1 MTRFKDISIK
11 SKLTAIIMIASTVAL
26 LLVSVGFTTYEL
38 VTYRQTMSSDLST
51 LAEIIGNQSTA
62 ALTYKDQDAAQ
73 EILNALSVKKH
84 IVAAALY
91 DKNGQLLAAYPE
103 SKTGSKNKA
112 AVFPHRPEPEAL
124 RFENNALVLF
134 HEIRLGDAGDAGDNL
149 AGTIYLKSDLREL
162 HDRFVRYAAM
172 ILLFMLASLV
182 VTLFL
187 SASLQRVI
195 SRPIFHLANT
205 AKAVSAEKKYSLRA
219 SKESN
224 DELGQLIEG
233 FNEMLGQIQE
243 RDAELQRAHDKLE
256 IRVEARTQD
265 LRAEIAE
272 RKRTE
277 SVLKQQFV
285 RISLLNQITQA
296 ISDRQDTDSILHV
309 VLRQLEDH
317 LGLDLGIVALFDA
330 KAQTLNVVALRVK
343 NSLLAAQLDL
353 HEGSVLSLMETGF
366 QLCEQGQTVYF
377 PETIKETALLTEK
390 LAVTGWR
397 SAVAV
402 PLMVEGKLFGLLI
415 SARLKP
421 DDFSSGDCE
430 FFRMLSEHVA
440 LAAHQ
445 ARLHQ
450 DLENAYH
457 ELRHTQATVL
467 QQERLKA
474 LGQMASGIAH
484 DVNNALSPVV
494 GFSEL
499 ILKGD
504 FGLNPAGKK
513 YLKYIAT
520 AGEDIAHIVAR
531 LREFYRTRDDEEPL
545 NQLNLNVL
553 AEQVVDMTRPRWRD
567 IPQSNGITIEVRT
580 ELAPD
585 MPKLAGIESEIREAF
600 TNLVLNAVDAMPQGG
615 KITLCTRVLR
625 HEMGNKHPRQVTV
638 EISDTGMGM
647 NEETRRRCLEP
658 FFSTKGK
665 RGTGLGLAM
674 VYGVMERHEGN
685 IEIQSEP
692 GKGTTFCLTFP
703 VRAKSCENNDPEED
717 HAAIEPL
724 KILCIDDEPLLREL
738 IKEMLE
744 RDGHHVEVC
753 DSGQSGLDEFRL
765 ARERGSP
772 FNVVFTDLGMPYLDG
787 RQVAKALK
795 QESPATPVVLLTGW
809 GAFMKNDGSPPAQV
823 DGIISKPP
831 RSRELRE
838 ILNRFRLAR
847 NGVKTS
853 VKPAPQAISAVHA
866 NLAS

>member
-1 MTRFKDISIK
+1 
-11 SKLTAIIMIASTVAL
+11 MIASTVAL
-26 LLVSVGFTTYEL
+26 LLVSAGFTTYEL
-38 VTYRQTMSSDLST
+38 VTFRQTMSSDLST

-62 ALTYKDQDAAQ
+62 ALTYKDQDTAA

-91 DKNGQLLAAYPE
+91 DKNGQLLAAYSGGHGRAAIFPRQPE
-103 SKTGSKNKA
+103 RN
-112 AVFPHRPEPEAL
+112 AL
-124 RFENNALVLF
+124 RFENNALILF
-134 HEIRLGDAGDAGDNL
+134 HEIRLGDTGDNL
-149 AGTIYLKSDLREL
+149 VGTIYLKSDLREI

-172 ILLFMLASLV
+172 ILIFMLASLV

-187 SASLQRVI
+187 SASLQRII
-195 SRPIFHLANT
+195 SRPIFHLAST
-205 AKAVSAEKKYSLRA
+205 AKAVSGGKNYSLRA
-219 SKESN
+219 NKEGN
-224 DELGQLIEG
+224 DELGQLIDG
-233 FNEMLGQIQE
+233 FNEMLGQIQQ
-243 RDAELQRAHDKLE
+243 RDSELQQAHDKLE
-256 IRVEARTQD
+256 IRVAERTQD
-265 LRAEIAE
+265 LRAEIVE

-277 SVLKQQFV
+277 SVLQQQFA

-317 LGLDLGIVALFDA
+317 MGLDLGIVALFDA
-330 KAQTLNVVALRVK
+330 KAEVLNVVALRIK
-343 NSLLAAQLDL
+343 NSLLAAQFDL
-353 HEGSVLSLMETGF
+353 QEGSVLSLRETGF
-366 QLCEQGQTVYF
+366 QLCESGQTVYF
-377 PETIKETALLTEK
+377 AETLKETALLTEK

-397 SAVAV
+397 STVAV
-402 PLMVEGKLFGLLI
+402 PLMVEGKLFGMLI

-421 DDFSSGDCE
+421 NDFSSGDCE
-430 FFRMLSEHVA
+430 FLRMLSEHVA

-445 ARLHQ
+445 SRLHQ

-494 GFSEL
+494 GFSDL

-504 FGLNPAGKK
+504 FGLNSAGKK
-513 YLKYIAT
+513 YLKYIST

-531 LREFYRTRDDEEPL
+531 LREFYRTRDDDESL
-545 NQLNLNVL
+545 HQLNLNTL

-585 MPKLAGIESEIREAF
+585 VPKLAGIESEIREAF
-600 TNLVLNAVDAMPQGG
+600 TNLVLNAVDAMPNGG
-615 KITLCTRVLR
+615 KITLRTRALR
-625 HEMGNKHPRQVTV
+625 PENGSKHPRQVTV

-685 IEIQSEP
+685 IEIHSEP
-692 GKGTTFCLTFP
+692 GKGTTFRLTFP
-703 VRAKSCENNDPEED
+703 VRAKLCGNNEPEET
-717 HAAIEPL
+717 HTAAEPF

-744 RDGHHVEVC
+744 RDGHEVEVC
-753 DSGQSGLDEFRL
+753 DSGQSGLDEFRI
-765 ARERGSP
+765 ARERGNP
-772 FNVVFTDLGMPYLDG
+772 FDLVFTDLGMPYLDG

-809 GAFMKNDGSPPAQV
+809 GAFMKDDSNIPAHV
-823 DGIISKPP
+823 DGILSKPP
-831 RSRELRE
+831 RSRDLRE
-838 ILNRFRLAR
+838 MLNRFRPAQ
-847 NGVKTS
+847 NGV
-853 VKPAPQAISAVHA
+853 PNG
-866 NLAS
+866 NLSGSQLP

>member
-1 MTRFKDISIK
+1 VPRFQDISIK
-11 SKLTAIIMIASTVAL
+11 RKLTAIIMIASTVAL
-26 LLVSVGFTTYEL
+26 LLVSTGFTTYEL
-38 VTYRQTMSSDLST
+38 VTFRQTMSNDLST

-62 ALTYKDQDAAQ
+62 ALTYRDPDVAK

-91 DKNGQLLAAYPE
+91 DKNGQLLSSYFRGKGPAP
-103 SKTGSKNKA
+103 
-112 AVFPHRPEPEAL
+112 VFPRQPGAETL
-124 RFENNALVLF
+124 RFESNALILF
-134 HEIRLGDAGDAGDNL
+134 HKIRLGESGDNL
-149 AGTIYLKSDLREL
+149 AGTIYLKSDLQEI

-172 ILLFMLASLV
+172 VLIFMLASLV
-182 VTLFL
+182 VTMFL
-187 SASLQRVI
+187 SASLQRII
-195 SRPIFHLANT
+195 SRPIFHLAST
-205 AKAVSAEKKYSLRA
+205 AKAVSAGKNYSLRA
-219 SKESN
+219 NKEGN
-224 DELGQLIEG
+224 DELGQLIDG
-233 FNEMLGQIQE
+233 FNEMLGQIQR
-243 RDAELQRAHDKLE
+243 RDSELQQAHDKLE
-256 IRVEARTQD
+256 IRVAERTQD
-265 LRAEIAE
+265 LRAEIVE
-272 RKRTE
+272 RQRTE

-317 LGLDLGIVALFDA
+317 LGLDLGLVALFDA
-330 KAQTLNVVALRVK
+330 KAQTLNVVALKIK
-343 NSLLAAQLDL
+343 NSLLAAQFDL
-353 HEGSVLSLMETGF
+353 QEGSVLSLKETGF
-366 QLCEQGQTVYF
+366 ELCESGQTVYF
-377 PETIKETALLTEK
+377 ADTLRETALLTEK

-397 SAVAV
+397 STVAV
-402 PLMVEGKLFGLLI
+402 PLMVEGKLFGMLI

-430 FFRMLSEHVA
+430 FLRMLSEHVA
-440 LAAHQ
+440 LAVHQ

-494 GFSEL
+494 GFSDL

-504 FGLNPAGKK
+504 FGLNSAGKK
-513 YLKYIAT
+513 YLKYIST

-531 LREFYRTRDDEEPL
+531 LREFYRTRDDDESL
-545 NQLNLNVL
+545 HQLNLNTL
-553 AEQVVDMTRPRWRD
+553 AGQVVDMTRPRWRD
-567 IPQSNGITIEVRT
+567 IPQSNGVTIEVQT
-580 ELAPD
+580 DLAPD
-585 MPKLAGIESEIREAF
+585 VPKLAGIESEIREAF

-615 KITLCTRVLR
+615 KITICTRAVR
-625 HEMGNKHPRQVTV
+625 PENGSKHPRQVTV

-647 NEETRRRCLEP
+647 SEETRRRCLEP

-692 GKGTTFCLTFP
+692 GKGTTFRLTFP
-703 VRAKSCENNDPEED
+703 VRAKLCGNNEPEESSP
-717 HAAIEPL
+717 AVASL

-744 RDGHHVEVC
+744 RDGHDVEVC
-753 DSGQSGLDEFRL
+753 DSGQSGLDEFRI
-765 ARERGSP
+765 ARERGNP
-772 FNVVFTDLGMPYLDG
+772 FDLVFTDLGMPYLDG

-809 GAFMKNDGSPPAQV
+809 GAFMKDDSNIPTHV
-823 DGIISKPP
+823 DGILSKPP
-831 RSRELRE
+831 RSRDLRE
-838 ILNRFRLAR
+838 MVNRFRPAKNGANHSLA
-847 NGVKTS
+847 KS
-853 VKPAPQAISAVHA
+853 
-866 NLAS
+866 

>member
-1 MTRFKDISIK
+1 MPRFQDISIK
-11 SKLTAIIMIASTVAL
+11 RKLTAIIMVASTVAL
-26 LLVSVGFTTYEL
+26 LLVSAGFITYEL
-38 VTYRQTMSSDLST
+38 VTYRQLMTTDLST

-62 ALTYKDQDAAQ
+62 ALTYKDQDTAK
-73 EILNALSVKKH
+73 EILNALSAKKH

-91 DKNGQLLAAYPE
+91 DKDGQLLASY
-103 SKTGSKNKA
+103 SGNKVSTP
-112 AVFPHRPEPEAL
+112 VFPRQPEKDAS
-124 RFENNALVLF
+124 RFENDALVLF
-134 HEIRLGDAGDAGDNL
+134 HQIRLGNGSDNL
-149 AGTIYLKSDLREL
+149 AGTIYLKSDLQEL
-162 HDRFVRYAAM
+162 HERFVRYAVM
-172 ILLFMLASLV
+172 ILLFMLASLA

-187 SASLQRVI
+187 SASLQRII
-195 SRPIFHLANT
+195 SRPIFHLART
-205 AKAVSAEKKYSLRA
+205 AKAVSSEKNYSLRA
-219 SKESN
+219 DKEGN
-224 DELGQLIEG
+224 DELGQLIDG
-233 FNEMLGQIQE
+233 FNEMLGQIQQ
-243 RDAELQRAHDKLE
+243 RDAELHQANDQLE
-256 IRVEARTQD
+256 IRVEQRTQD

-317 LGLDLGIVALFDA
+317 LGLDFGMVALFDT
-330 KAQTLNVVALRVK
+330 KAATLNVVALRVK
-343 NSLLAAQLDL
+343 NSLLAEQFDL
-353 HEGSVLSLMETGF
+353 REGSVLSLMETGF
-366 QLCEQGQTVYF
+366 QLCEKGQTVYF
-377 PETIKETALLTEK
+377 ADTLRESALLTEK
-390 LAVTGWR
+390 LAIAGWR

-402 PLMVEGKLFGLLI
+402 PLMVEGKLFGVLI
-415 SARLKP
+415 AARLKP

-430 FFRMLSEHVA
+430 FLRMLSEHVA

-445 ARLHQ
+445 SRLHK

-494 GFSEL
+494 GFSDL

-504 FGLNPAGKK
+504 FGLNPSGKK
-513 YLKYIAT
+513 YLKYIST

-531 LREFYRTRDDEEPL
+531 LREFYRTREDDEPL
-545 NQLNLNVL
+545 QQLNLNIL

-580 ELAPD
+580 DLAADVPR
-585 MPKLAGIESEIREAF
+585 LAGIESEIREAF
-600 TNLVLNAVDAMPQGG
+600 TNLVLNAVDAMPDGG

-625 HEMGNKHPRQVTV
+625 HENGSKHPWQVTV
-638 EISDTGMGM
+638 EFSDTGTGM
-647 NEETRRRCLEP
+647 DEETRRRCLEP

-685 IEIQSEP
+685 IEIRSEL
-692 GKGTTFCLTFP
+692 GKGTTFCLAFP
-703 VRAKSCENNDPEED
+703 VRAKPAESNEPEEN
-717 HAAIEPL
+717 HVAIEPL
-724 KILCIDDEPLLREL
+724 KVLCIDDEPLLREL

-744 RDGHHVEVC
+744 RDGHQVEAC
-753 DSGQSGLDEFRL
+753 DSGQSGLDEFRI

-772 FNVVFTDLGMPYLDG
+772 FDLVFTDLGMPYLDG
-787 RQVAKALK
+787 WQVAKTLK
-795 QESPATPVVLLTGW
+795 QESPTTPVILLTGW
-809 GAFMKNDGSPPAQV
+809 GAFMKEDANPHANV
-823 DGIISKPP
+823 DGILSKPP

-838 ILNRFRLAR
+838 TLNRFRRAA
-847 NGVKTS
+847 TTQTD
-853 VKPAPQAISAVHA
+853 A
-866 NLAS
+866 

>member
-1 MTRFKDISIK
+1 VPRFQDISIK
-11 SKLTAIIMIASTVAL
+11 RKLTAIIMIASTVAL
-26 LLVSVGFTTYEL
+26 LLVSAGFITYEL
-38 VTYRQTMSSDLST
+38 VTFRQSMSNDLST

-62 ALTYKDQDAAQ
+62 ALTYENQDNAK

-84 IVAAALY
+84 IVSAALY
-91 DKNGQLLAAYPE
+91 DKSGQLLASYSNGKGPA
-103 SKTGSKNKA
+103 SM
-112 AVFPHRPEPEAL
+112 FPHQPEKDAL

-134 HEIRLGDAGDAGDNL
+134 HEIRLGDGNDDL
-149 AGTIYLKSDLREL
+149 VGTIYLKSDLQEL

-182 VTLFL
+182 VTLLL

-195 SRPIFHLANT
+195 SRPIFHLAST
-205 AKAVSAEKKYSLRA
+205 AKAVTGEKNYSLRA
-219 SKESN
+219 EKEGN

-233 FNEMLGQIQE
+233 FNEMLGQIQQ
-243 RDAELQRAHDKLE
+243 RDAELQQAHDKLE
-256 IRVEARTQD
+256 IRVEQRTQD

-272 RKRTE
+272 RERTE

-317 LGLDLGIVALFDA
+317 LGLDLGLVALYDS
-330 KAQTLNVVALRVK
+330 KTQTLNVVALRIK
-343 NSLLAAQLDL
+343 NSLLAERFDL
-353 HEGSVLSLMETGF
+353 REGSVLSLMETGF
-366 QLCEQGQTVYF
+366 QLCEKGQTVYY
-377 PETIKETALLTEK
+377 PDTLKETALLTEK

-397 SAVAV
+397 STVAV
-402 PLMVEGKLFGLLI
+402 PLMVEGKLFGVMI

-421 DDFSSGDCE
+421 DDFSSGDAE
-430 FFRMLSEHVA
+430 FLRMLSEHVA

-445 ARLHQ
+445 SRLHK

-494 GFSEL
+494 GFSDL

-504 FGLNPAGKK
+504 FGLNQAGKK
-513 YLKYIAT
+513 YLKYIST

-531 LREFYRTRDDEEPL
+531 LREFYRTREDDEPL
-545 NQLNLNVL
+545 QQLNLNVL
-553 AEQVVDMTRPRWRD
+553 VEQVLDMTRPRWRD

-580 ELAPD
+580 ELASD
-585 MPKLAGIESEIREAF
+585 MLKLAGIESEIREAF
-600 TNLVLNAVDAMPQGG
+600 TNLVLNAVDAMPKGG
-615 KITLCTRVLR
+615 KITVCTRVLR
-625 HEMGNKHPRQVTV
+625 HETGSKRPRQVSV
-638 EISDTGMGM
+638 EISDTGTGM
-647 NEETRRRCLEP
+647 DEETRRRCLEP

-685 IEIQSEP
+685 IEIRSEL
-692 GKGTTFCLTFP
+692 GKGTTFCLAFP
-703 VRAKSCENNDPEED
+703 VRANLCENNEPEEN
-717 HAAIEPL
+717 HVAIEPL
-724 KILCIDDEPLLREL
+724 KVLCIDDEPLLREL

-744 RDGHHVEVC
+744 RDGHQVEVC
-753 DSGQSGLDEFRL
+753 DNGQSGLDEFRI

-772 FNVVFTDLGMPYLDG
+772 FDLVFTDLGMPYLDG
-787 RQVAKALK
+787 RQVARALK
-795 QESPATPVVLLTGW
+795 QESPATPVILLTGW
-809 GAFMKNDGSPPAQV
+809 GAFMKEESTNQVDV

-838 ILNRFRLAR
+838 TLNRFRPGG
-847 NGVKTS
+847 NG
-853 VKPAPQAISAVHA
+853 ADLSASRIPVGDA
-866 NLAS
+866 N